1 MAKTYLG
8 TVKYVIKTS
17 FTIEGIVDKHDIIGA
32 IFGQSEGLIG
42 EEMDLKEL
50 QKNGKLGRIEVESE
64 TKSGKTVG
72 DLIIP
77 SSLDRVQT
85 SILAAAI
92 ESVDKVG
99 PCTSIFDTISIE
111 DARQEKRKVVTDRAR
126 ELLLKMKTTIPETQ
140 ELTEQIRDD
149 ARTAGLIEIGIEK
162 IAIGPEAK
170 EGKEIILVEGRA
182 DVINL
187 LKHGIKNV
195 AGVGGAKVPRTIV
208 NLVKDKEVTVFVD
221 GDRGGDII
229 ARQLVQAI
237 KVDFV
242 AKAPDG
248 KEVEELTLKEI
259 LASLRKKMDS
269 KEAAKFSSVGPRSR
283 SFRTEEPETGYRSE
297 RPRSR
302 FREERPSNRFR
313 EERPSTEFRSERP
326 RTGFREE
333 RPSTEFRSE
342 RPNNRFR
349 EERPSTEFRSE
360 RPRTGFREERPR
372 PTNRFREE
380 RPSRG
385 EERPSFRGPPRSPR
399 PSFGGRDRPR
409 EESRREIT
417 ITPNDLGSFSNPM
430 KELEGSLKAR
440 LLDEKLKVVK
450 ELNVRDLLKEIEKH
464 KNVSTIVLDG
474 IVTKRLLDQ
483 AEKYKIKQVVGVKKG
498 RIQET
503 EKVKVSTLY

>member
-333 RPSTEFRSE
+333 RP
-342 RPNNRFR
+342 
-349 EERPSTEFRSE
+349 
-360 RPRTGFREERPR
+360 R